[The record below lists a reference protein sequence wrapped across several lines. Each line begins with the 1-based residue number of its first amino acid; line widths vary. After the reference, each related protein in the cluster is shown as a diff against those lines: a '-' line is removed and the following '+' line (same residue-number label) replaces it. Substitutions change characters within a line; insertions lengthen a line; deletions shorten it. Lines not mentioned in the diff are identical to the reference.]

1 MFKHRTSRY
10 NFLDHLD
17 DTLTGNQRLMH
28 VKDRLRQC
36 QAVFLNLKMALTKIE
51 KQRILFLRRQQHP
64 SGTTAAHRHASR
76 SFVFNSSHGNE
87 RTRTSIDLHL
97 KRPAISHEQ

>member
-1 MFKHRTSRY
+1 MCRVENAHDESHLPLNNNLRQQLEEMFKHRASRY
-10 NFLDHLD
+10 NFLDQLD

-64 SGTTAAHRHASR
+64 SGTRAVHRHR
-76 SFVFNSSHGNE
+76 S
-87 RTRTSIDLHL
+87 
-97 KRPAISHEQ
+97 